1 MKCPAVCYVHCR
13 RWSQLVVAG
22 HLQALQPCIKPV
34 VDLRQVP
41 PGVSQCSH
49 VLSAVASTQVVKSE
63 MTVFKA
69 IKHWMAD
76 QPGQTPG
83 LLLEMLKAVR

>member
-1 MKCPAVCYVHCR
+1 MP
-13 RWSQLVVAG
+13 LN
-22 HLQALQPCIKPV
+22 P
-34 VDLRQVP
+34 
-41 PGVSQCSH
+41 H

>member
-1 MKCPAVCYVHCR
+1 MV
-13 RWSQLVVAG
+13 SFQLS
-22 HLQALQPCIKPV
+22 C
-34 VDLRQVP
+34 
-41 PGVSQCSH
+41 
-49 VLSAVASTQVVKSE
+49 VLSSVVSLQVVKSE